1 MNTPGKKPP
10 QHNSTNPP
18 TAHGSVKPTVFAPVE
33 HDGSLSPVT
42 LVKGSHQ
49 WTFSCD
55 PGDESVLLSHLSE
68 LATDPSVP
76 FDWFDAA
83 LVSHQL
89 SRRLTRGLA
98 RATGGACG
106 VDGQNN
112 KEDSPSGI
120 VVKKAP

>member
-1 MNTPGKKPP
+1 MNSPGYGHHNPSHEHAAKPC
-10 QHNSTNPP
+10 
-18 TAHGSVKPTVFAPVE
+18 AFVPVE

-42 LVKGSHQ
+42 LVKGPHR

-55 PGDESVLLSHLSE
+55 PGDESALLSHLSE
-68 LATDPSVP
+68 LATNPDVP

-98 RATGGACG
+98 RGSTPGPHSR
-106 VDGQNN
+106 DNK
-112 KEDSPSGI
+112 KEDRGSGV
-120 VVKKAP
+120 VVKKDP

>member
-1 MNTPGKKPP
+1 MDTSNNSSATNKTKGGKAAHKPC
-10 QHNSTNPP
+10 
-18 TAHGSVKPTVFAPVE
+18 AFIPVE

-42 LVKGSHQ
+42 LIKGHHR

-55 PGDESVLLSHLSE
+55 PGDESVLLSYLSE
-68 LATDPSVP
+68 LATNPSVP

-98 RATGGACG
+98 RGTT
-106 VDGQNN
+106 Q
-112 KEDSPSGI
+112 SPVTNSGTEKI
-120 VVKKAP
+120 AVKTEPE